1 MPKGRQQAASLEAI
15 MKENKLYALQHPF
28 LSFFDTVF
36 KAVSAF
42 LLETPVFRDFIMQLK
57 K

>member
-1 MPKGRQQAASLEAI
+1 MPKGREQAASLKAI
-15 MKENKLYALQHPF
+15 MRENKLCALQHPF

-42 LLETPVFRDFIMQLK
+42 LLETPVFRGFIMQS
-57 K
+57 